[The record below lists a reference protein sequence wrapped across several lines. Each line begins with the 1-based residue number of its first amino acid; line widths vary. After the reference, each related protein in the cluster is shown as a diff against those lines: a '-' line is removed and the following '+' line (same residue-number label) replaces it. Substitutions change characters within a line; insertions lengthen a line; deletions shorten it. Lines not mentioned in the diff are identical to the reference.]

1 MSTHRIRKGEGQG
14 GVLLRCLIE
23 ALVENN
29 ALKGE
34 KWDAVRLSYM
44 TKVNASPEGKRHP
57 DVYFRHVG
65 EICKDLDPNPPVT
78 LSTGGGLNVTIPA
91 AVAAPAPVVAAAAPP
106 EPPPLTDSQRDLA
119 TLGLSIEDI
128 GLDEPIEECPF
139 KKAGGPLEQAM
150 KDLCSKGAKF
160 PFFRV
165 VTIEGTRYAIA
176 GLARSENKETG
187 GQLNVGAT
195 HGNLAT
201 LAKATDKIAV
211 FWHGRAVVLSHVA
224 VVDNAKVTYFVRLL
238 HHVPNREIRMWINR
252 KGKDGVEGDMTPAR
266 ITMDDTEIGFTFKT
280 SAKPK
285 PTKDTNGTTQPTV

>member
-29 ALKGE
+29 AVKGE
-34 KWDAVRLSYM
+34 KWEAVRLAYM

-65 EICKDLDPNPPVT
+65 EILKDLDPNTLVLDLKGSVQLTPV
-78 LSTGGGLNVTIPA
+78 A
-91 AVAAPAPVVAAAAPP
+91 APEAPAPVVAAPP
-106 EPPPLTDSQRDLA
+106 ELSDSQRDLA
-119 TLGLSIEDI
+119 TLGLTIEDI

-139 KKAGGPLEQAM
+139 KKAGGPLEKAM
-150 KDLCSKGAKF
+150 KDLSSKGGAKF

-165 VTIEGTRYAIA
+165 VTIDSVRYAIA

-211 FWHGRAVVLSHVA
+211 FWHGRAVVLSHEA

-238 HHVPNREIRMWINR
+238 HHVPNREILMWINR
-252 KGKDGVEGDMTPAR
+252 KDNKGSEGDMITAR

-285 PTKDTNGTTQPTV
+285 AQSAA